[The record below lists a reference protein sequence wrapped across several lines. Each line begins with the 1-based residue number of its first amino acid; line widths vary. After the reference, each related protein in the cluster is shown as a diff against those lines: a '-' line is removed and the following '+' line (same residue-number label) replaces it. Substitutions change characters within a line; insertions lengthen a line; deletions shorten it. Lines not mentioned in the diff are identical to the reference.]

1 MRKRF
6 ESQLIIGQKPI
17 NETIIPVKTRDSLAA
32 LLAALKEIFVND
44 YWNQKVFEILENKI
58 LSGKKETGRNGM
70 NLWQIFVLAQ
80 VRLCLN
86 ISYHRLHMMANYDTL
101 MRQIMGVETEYGYEK
116 VQYEYQNILDKNLF
130 NLTISCCFNL
140 LLHFHGFNSG
150 NNII

>member
-86 ISYHRLHMMANYDTL
+86 ISYDRLHMMANYDTL

-116 VQYEYQNILDKNLF
+116 VQYEYQNILDNVV
-130 NLTISCCFNL
+130 
-140 LLHFHGFNSG
+140 
-150 NNII
+150 IIPEHMIFF